1 MSLFLST
8 YLVFCFFLIPFKGSI
23 AFLGTI
29 HESHYTI
36 QLTFYIF
43 FFFLHFQQKNFQFQ
57 LNKLFSNGPI
67 VTTCLTLILSKKL
80 SIKKKNSFHISRMV
94 FKYK

>member
-8 YLVFCFFLIPFKGSI
+8 YLLFCFFLIPFKGFI

-29 HESHYTI
+29 HESHCII
-36 QLTFYIF
+36 QLTFYLFLFLFLF
-43 FFFLHFQQKNFQFQ
+43 FIILHFQQKNFQFQ

-67 VTTCLTLILSKKL
+67 VTTCLTLILSKK
-80 SIKKKNSFHISRMV
+80 
-94 FKYK
+94 